1 MGFFNEY
8 PYTNY
13 HNLNLD
19 WVIGKLKEVES
30 SIVGIKEAIEGDVR
44 AYVEETL
51 RPYEIRLNSL
61 IEEVGSLTDEVS
73 DILAQYD
80 REIDQFKADVNVAI
94 EKIRRDL
101 QTSIDAVNALTD
113 TKIENNNIY
122 LLNQISENFGAA
134 VRVVN
139 PFTGSWV
146 SIQEMVDY
154 LSDFHISDSITYT
167 EMIERALTY
176 NQFAALNITYTQL
189 LLNGNTLYN

>member
-1 MGFFNEY
+1 MEFFNEY

-19 WVIGKLKEVES
+19 WVMGKLKEVEA
-30 SIVGIKEAIEGDVR
+30 SIVGIKEAIEGDVKI
-44 AYVEETL
+44 YVEETL
-51 RPYEIRLNSL
+51 KPYEERLNSL
-61 IEEVGSLTDEVS
+61 IEEVGSLTGEVN
-73 DILAQYD
+73 DTLAQYD
-80 REIDQFKADVNVAI
+80 REIDQFKIDVNEAI
-94 EKIRRDL
+94 SRIRRDL

-154 LSDFHISDSITYT
+154 LSDFHISDSITYI
-167 EMIERALTY
+167 EMAERALTY
-176 NQFAALNITYTQL
+176 DQFIALGITYTQL

>member
-19 WVIGKLKEVES
+19 WVIGKLKEVEA

-44 AYVEETL
+44 AYVEETM
-51 RPYEIRLNSL
+51 RPYEIRLNHL

-80 REIDQFKADVNVAI
+80 REIDQFKVDVNEAI
-94 EKIRRDL
+94 AKIRRDL

-154 LSDFHISDSITYT
+154 LSDFHISDSITYE
-167 EMIERALTY
+167 EMADRALTY
-176 NQFAALNITYTQL
+176 NQFVALGITYTQL

>member
-1 MGFFNEY
+1 MGFFNQY

-19 WVIGKLKEVES
+19 WVMNKLKEVEQ

-44 AYVEETL
+44 IYVEETL
-51 RPYEIRLNSL
+51 RPYENRLNALVAEVENLADGVDTTL
-61 IEEVGSLTDEVS
+61 IEY
-73 DILAQYD
+73 A
-80 REIDQFKADVNVAI
+80 REIDQFKIDVNEAI
-94 EKIRRDL
+94 AKIRRDL

-154 LSDFHISDSITYT
+154 LSDFHISDSITYE
-167 EMIERALTY
+167 EMADRALTY
-176 NQFAALNITYTQL
+176 NQFVALGITYTQL

>member
-1 MGFFNEY
+1 MGFFNQY

-19 WVIGKLKEVES
+19 WVMNQLKEVEA
-30 SIVGIKEAIEGDVR
+30 SIVGIKEAIEGDLR
-44 AYVEETL
+44 IYVEETL
-51 RPYEIRLNSL
+51 RPYENRLDAL
-61 IEEVGSLTDEVS
+61 VAEVEN
-73 DILAQYD
+73 LADGVDTTLMEYA
-80 REIDQFKADVNVAI
+80 REIDQFKIDVNEAI
-94 EKIRRDL
+94 AKIRRDL

-139 PFTGSWV
+139 PFTGRWV
-146 SIQEMVDY
+146 SIQEMIDY
-154 LSDFHISDSITYT
+154 LSDFHISDSITYE
-167 EMIERALTY
+167 EMADRALTY
-176 NQFAALNITYTQL
+176 NQFVALGITYTQL

>member
-1 MGFFNEY
+1 MGFFNQY

-19 WVIGKLKEVES
+19 WVMGKLKEVEA

-44 AYVEETL
+44 IYVEETL
-51 RPYEIRLNSL
+51 RPYEERLNALVAEVESLADGVDTTL
-61 IEEVGSLTDEVS
+61 IEYS
-73 DILAQYD
+73 
-80 REIDQFKADVNVAI
+80 REIDQFKLDVNEAI
-94 EKIRRDL
+94 ARIRRDL

-154 LSDFHISDSITYT
+154 LSDFHISDSISYD
-167 EMIERALTY
+167 EMAERALTY
-176 NQFAALNITYTQL
+176 DQFIALNITYTQL

>member
-19 WVIGKLKEVES
+19 WLIGKLKEVEA
-30 SIVGIKEAIEGDVR
+30 SIAGIKEAIEGDVR
-44 AYVEETL
+44 VYVEETL
-51 RPYEIRLNSL
+51 APYENRLNAL
-61 IEEVGSLTDEVS
+61 VAEVEN
-73 DILAQYD
+73 LADGVDDTLMEYA
-80 REIDQFKADVNVAI
+80 REIDQFKVDVNVAI
-94 EKIRRDL
+94 DRIRRDM
-101 QTSIDAVNALTD
+101 QTSVDAVNALTD

-139 PFTGSWV
+139 PFTGIWV
-146 SIQEMVDY
+146 SIQEMIDY

>member
-19 WVIGKLKEVES
+19 WVIGKLKDVEA

-80 REIDQFKADVNVAI
+80 REIDKFKADVNVAI
-94 EKIRRDL
+94 DKIRRDL

-176 NQFAALNITYTQL
+176 NQFAALDITYTQL

>member
-19 WVIGKLKEVES
+19 WVIGKLKEVEA

-80 REIDQFKADVNVAI
+80 REIDKFKADVNVAI
-94 EKIRRDL
+94 DKIRRDL

-139 PFTGSWV
+139 PFTGNWV

-154 LSDFHISDSITYT
+154 LSDFHISDSITYA
-167 EMIERALTY
+167 EMVERALTY
-176 NQFAALNITYTQL
+176 NQFAALDITYTQL

>member
-19 WVIGKLKEVES
+19 WVIGKLKEVEA

-51 RPYEIRLNSL
+51 KPYEIRLNSL

-80 REIDQFKADVNVAI
+80 REIDKFKADVNVAI

-154 LSDFHISDSITYT
+154 LSNFHISDSITYA
-167 EMIERALTY
+167 EMVERALTY
-176 NQFAALNITYTQL
+176 NQFAALDITYTQL